1 MTILPIPR
9 GQPATA
15 TERRWRTAALLGLAV
30 FLALTVFAA
39 VAFGGRSA
47 NGGTVGV
54 LRATRDIRPGTTITS
69 DELGVVQMRIDD
81 PALLATLVQGS
92 DRDRLIGQVAAVG
105 VSSGHLIP
113 DNLAAP
119 QATAGLW
126 VANLPVKRM
135 PSDLHAG
142 DHVALVV
149 NGTAT
154 SGAPIEFVVMQD
166 VQVISVGSASADLW
180 LPAKLVA
187 QMEFYSDH
195 GGIVLVRMQPGA
207 IQQDLAPGAGG

>member
-1 MTILPIPR
+1 MTILSIPR
-9 GQPATA
+9 GKPATV
-15 TERRWRTAALLGLAV
+15 TERRWRAAALLGLAV

-47 NGGTVGV
+47 NVGTVGV
-54 LRATRDIRPGTTITS
+54 LKATRDIRPGTTITS
-69 DELGVVQMRIDD
+69 AELGVVQMRIDD
-81 PALLATLVQGS
+81 AALLASMVQGF

-113 DNLAAP
+113 NNLAAP
-119 QATAGLW
+119 QTTAGLW
-126 VANLPVKRM
+126 DANLPIKRM
-135 PSDLHAG
+135 PGDLRAG

-149 NGTAT
+149 TGTAK
-154 SGAPIEFVVMQD
+154 SGEPLEFVVMQD
-166 VQVISVGSASADLW
+166 VQVISVGSGSADLW

-207 IQQDLAPGAGG
+207 VQQDVPPGAGG